1 MAVYRIDKFLG
12 EGGFAYVYRARDTNL
27 DIDVALKILKPAF
40 AYDEVFEENFRR
52 EAHRAAK
59 FRHPNVIAIHYA
71 GKDDDIVFF
80 SMDLLETGLKDLMTP
95 GKPMEEGAII
105 KVGLDVASAL
115 QFAHTHEGGIVH
127 RDLKPDNILFD
138 RHGNAVVT
146 DFGIAEAA
154 TNYTAATGTTVY
166 VGTPKYMSP
175 EQARGHRVDHRS
187 DIYSLGV
194 TLYEMATGEAPFTGR
209 DWFELGRKHI
219 EELPSLPRE
228 KNTDL
233 DPDLERIILKCLQKN
248 PADRYQSAEH
258 LRSELSRLEGATQR
272 TVVLTVQKT
281 EEEKT
286 PTPVT
291 PAPSVAAAQESEA
304 REAQRSPA
312 DLYEATTQPP
322 KKRSRA
328 WLWLTAA
335 AVLIGTVV
343 SYSTDLAGFRT
354 FGEEKVPFLANLP
367 VLGSG
372 GVYVTSFYYAAVE
385 GGADVEQAA
394 FDIRFSSPVDPVTA
408 SSENVKLLGP
418 NSRAL
423 PAEVEVKEG
432 GARITVLPSIRLRYN
447 TRYEIEIGEGLL
459 SQRGTPI
466 RQNARAAEP
475 GAVFPFNTRLP
486 PPDTE
491 RPTLAESTPAK
502 NARNVQTGATITLG
516 FSEPLQQSTVNAGTI
531 LLRDARGIQQEV
543 NVLTGAGGRAV
554 EVRPMTQLIPG
565 TSYTVVLT
573 NEIRDPTGNR
583 LIPDSVVFQTRSA
596 TPTPVV
602 PVDPGTV
609 TVNVMPPE
617 ARGYVKVFIDNEDMG
632 YVPKLGLE
640 VEARVEHNLRLVGA
654 PPYSAF
660 EFTVY
665 REGFTLGPGQNRE
678 IVPEI
683 QPFGWITVTTAS
695 DAPTADVF
703 IDGEYVSSTPLAGY
717 TLRSGPHTLELHPS
731 EEDLQ
736 RYGVYTANFTV
747 PRFGEERLTNLRL
760 PAK

>member
-95 GKPMEEGAII
+95 GKPMEEGAIL

-228 KNTDL
+228 KNSEL
-233 DPDLERIILKCLQKN
+233 DPDLERIVLKCLQKN

-258 LRSELSRLEGATQR
+258 LRSELTRLEGTTQR

-281 EEEKT
+281 EEQKT

-304 REAQRSPA
+304 REDQRSPA

-335 AVLIGTVV
+335 VLLAGTVAA
-343 SYSTDLAGFRT
+343 YATDLVGFRT

-367 VLGSG
+367 LIGSG

-385 GGADVEQAA
+385 GGADVEEAA
-394 FDIRFSSPVDPVTA
+394 FDIRFSAPVDPVTA

-418 NSRAL
+418 NQRVL

-432 GARITVLPSIRLRYN
+432 GARITVLPSLRLAYN
-447 TRYEIEIGEGLL
+447 TRYEIQIGDGLL
-459 SQRGTPI
+459 SREGTPI
-466 RQNARAAEP
+466 KQNARAAQA

-491 RPTLAESTPAK
+491 RPTLAESAPAK
-502 NARNVQTGATITLG
+502 NARNVRTDAAISLR
-516 FSEPLQQSTVNAGTI
+516 FSERLEPATVNSGTI
-531 LLRDARGIQQEV
+531 QLRDARGVPLQI
-543 NVLTGAGGRAV
+543 NVLTGGGGRTV
-554 EVRPMTQLIPG
+554 ELRPMSPLSAG
-565 TSYTVVLT
+565 TRYTVALS

-583 LIPDSVVFQTRSA
+583 LVPDSIVFQTRSA
-596 TPTPVV
+596 TPTTTV
-602 PVDPGTV
+602 PVDPGRV

-617 ARGYVKVFIDNEDMG
+617 ARPYVKVFIDNEDRG
-632 YVPKLGLE
+632 YVPKLELE
-640 VEARVEHNLRLVGA
+640 VEARSEHNLKLVGA

-660 EFTVY
+660 ELTVY
-665 REGFTLGPGQNRE
+665 REAFTLAPGQQRE

-695 DAPTADVF
+695 DAPAADVF
-703 IDGEYVSSTPLAGY
+703 IDGAYVSSTPLAGY
-717 TLRSGPHTLELHPS
+717 TLASGPHTLELHPG
-731 EEDLQ
+731 EDDLQ